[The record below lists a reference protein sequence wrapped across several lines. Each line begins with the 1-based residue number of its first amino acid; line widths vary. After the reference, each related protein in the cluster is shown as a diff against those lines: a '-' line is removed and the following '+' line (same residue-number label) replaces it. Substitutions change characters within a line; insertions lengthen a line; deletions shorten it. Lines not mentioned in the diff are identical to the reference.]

1 MYSRWRFTF
10 EKKGAVCFVSHL
22 DMLKIFQKA
31 IKRANLPVAFSKG
44 FNPHQL
50 VGFALP
56 LPIGTEAEAE
66 IAEIEFE
73 EYLPGEELI
82 SALNSQLP
90 EGLRA
95 FSAVMLS
102 NDSKSA
108 ASLVYGSVNQAVFPY
123 DEGLNAGLDKVIA
136 EILSQDTILADKR
149 SKAGTKKIDIRPLI
163 FDIVN
168 TSQGGA
174 VSIRFATAAGSEKSL
189 RPEMVCAEIYKRL
202 GLDYSFASV
211 RYTRKGLLIHEQ

>member
-1 MYSRWRFTF
+1 MPNIRPISDLRNNSNEISEFCRNTREPVFIT
-10 EKKGAVCFVSHL
+10 KNGVG
-22 DMLKIFQKA
+22 DMVVLSMEIYE
-31 IKRANLPVAFSKG
+31 
-44 FNPHQL
+44 HQQAQL
-50 VGFALP
+50 ELYAKLA
-56 LPIGTEAEAE
+56 EAEAE